1 MVNLTYFA
9 LVSYTV
15 WVHIQTSKLIKKEEN
30 YLVNY
35 SNLSTFAFNL
45 LKNYSIHA
53 TKYDL
58 IFFCKEKELVPLLST
73 FVTILKLFG
82 KTWFYNILMFPQF
95 KARQ

>member
-1 MVNLTYFA
+1 MYLQVLKSIVVKLFKFPSNYK
-9 LVSYTV
+9 VS
-15 WVHIQTSKLIKKEEN
+15 I
-30 YLVNY
+30 Y
-35 SNLSTFAFNL
+35 SNLFTFAFNL